1 MTTSILE
8 SYYDVGRSSQVGIS
22 NSDQYCCG
30 SSWPVLPHIFAYCV
44 HVVYTSIIFCYIIP
58 NLFTLQQLPPWL
70 SGKASHLYQ
79 LDMRRSL
86 VRFGQVANFF
96 FAFFEVWT
104 IFEYL
109 PFLSCSFCFCFQ
121 LSPSTIVNAY
131 SKFLLF
137 TFAMRRS
144 SENERHIAVL
154 RVGTYSV
161 DILTYTFWCCVIRFA
176 LDLSI
181 YLLFLHFVVRHM
193 PKHLVNYVFLC
204 Y

>member
-1 MTTSILE
+1 MMLVARVKWVYRTVLSIAVVPRDRLYHTSLQTA
-8 SYYDVGRSSQVGIS
+8 SMSSTLLNVPYYIIS
-22 NSDQYCCG
+22 N
-30 SSWPVLPHIFAYCV
+30 F
-44 HVVYTSIIFCYIIP
+44 
-58 NLFTLQQLPPWL
+58 FTLQQLPPWL

-96 FAFFEVWT
+96 LRFLRFKQYSNIFRSSLVLFAFVFNSHQA
-104 IFEYL
+104 
-109 PFLSCSFCFCFQ
+109 LSF
-121 LSPSTIVNAY
+121 NAY

-161 DILTYTFWCCVIRFA
+161 DILTYTF
-176 LDLSI
+176 
-181 YLLFLHFVVRHM
+181 
-193 PKHLVNYVFLC
+193 
-204 Y
+204 

>member
-1 MTTSILE
+1 MTTPTLE

-58 NLFTLQQLPPWL
+58 NFFTLQQLPPWL

-109 PFLSCSFCFCFQ
+109 PFLSCSLCFCFQ
-121 LSPSTIVNAY
+121 LSPSTIVQR
-131 SKFLLF
+131 LL
-137 TFAMRRS
+137 
-144 SENERHIAVL
+144 
-154 RVGTYSV
+154 SV
-161 DILTYTFWCCVIRFA
+161 
-176 LDLSI
+176 
-181 YLLFLHFVVRHM
+181 FVVHVRNAQILWERTSHSC
-193 PKHLVNYVFLC
+193 PSSGNIFRWYTHLYFLMLC
-204 Y
+204 H